1 MAFAATDLS
10 TICSTGVAPR
20 LWSYNTADSPG
31 VVKAADYFLPAWR
44 QLRVGDFIAVE
55 SGNGSLITQNFITVV
70 LICTSASVTTASKTI
85 DL

>member
-1 MAFAATDLS
+1 MAFVATELS
-10 TICSTGVAPR
+10 TICSTGVGPR
-20 LWSYNTADSPG
+20 LWSYNTADSPAVAKG
-31 VVKAADYFLPAWR
+31 ANYFLPAWR

-70 LICTSASVTTASKTI
+70 LICTSASVTTASKTV